1 MIQFLL
7 RMVVPRHSHLAQKAH
22 LLASSLAT
30 LSMSGPGP
38 AAPVVVV
45 QVPKELS
52 STVLAPIVAGHE
64 H

>member
-7 RMVVPRHSHLAQKAH
+7 RMVVPRHSYLAQKAH
-22 LLASSLAT
+22 LLASSPAT

-38 AAPVVVV
+38 VGPVVVV
-45 QVPKELS
+45 QVPEELS